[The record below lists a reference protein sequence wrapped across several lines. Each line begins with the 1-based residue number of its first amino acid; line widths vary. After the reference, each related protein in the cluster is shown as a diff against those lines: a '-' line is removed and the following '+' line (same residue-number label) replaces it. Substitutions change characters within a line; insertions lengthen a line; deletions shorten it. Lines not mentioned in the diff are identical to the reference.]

1 MRYSFFESQDDTTWI
16 RGHSLDTRRPHRIS
30 TFRFFSK
37 NLAWPKVR
45 SNVGNWI
52 GYAAVSNDTKHFGRR
67 DVAIAWRGTVT
78 RLEWI
83 ADLMD
88 FLKLISGK
96 KIPCPD
102 PTAKVESGFLDLYS
116 DKYEN
121 CGFCKYSAR
130 EQILVSGG

>member
-1 MRYSFFESQDDTTWI
+1 MDTRSLARYSYATSNINLPIFFKKS
-16 RGHSLDTRRPHRIS
+16 R
-30 TFRFFSK
+30 
-37 NLAWPKVR
+37 WPKVR
-45 SNVGNWI
+45 SNVGDWI
-52 GYAAVSNDTKHFGRR
+52 GYVAVSSDKTTKHFGRR

-116 DKYEN
+116 DKDET